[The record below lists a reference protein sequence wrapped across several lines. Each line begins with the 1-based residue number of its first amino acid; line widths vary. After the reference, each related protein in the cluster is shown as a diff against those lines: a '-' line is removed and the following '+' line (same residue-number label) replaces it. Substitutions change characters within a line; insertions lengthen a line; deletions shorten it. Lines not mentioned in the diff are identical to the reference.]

1 MVVHLLWFVKF
12 SAFLSVDPA
21 VPIKTIEDVTRV
33 SLMHQPSTAESNPYS
48 LHPALRCALAT
59 LDSHLEDELARYR
72 RYRAG
77 RTVAPSASNLP
88 KIAVQPVAKR
98 KETPSSVD
106 LPFVFNP
113 VPVVEDRAI
122 DSGLPLA
129 VWQGEAAYEE
139 PEFDQSLSDPE
150 MPDDYL
156 ASSEELLRSLAD
168 EERGEAIERNVLDNL
183 LTPLGVGSLV
193 LMLMGSA
200 MFGYLVMNPASLAA
214 AGRWAQKVASLRLPQ
229 GASEQQIAVGGSIGG
244 TQSGWSSNAPSLD
257 SQEFVDLSLNNFS
270 AIRATPGGS
279 MPILA
284 QMKPK
289 PVSPKQAVNPLKK
302 LVTDKLL
309 PLVGV
314 KGLGVGPIFPQA
326 PQNLANLPEPRRFE
340 PPVVS
345 LPQVSAAPERRNYSN
360 LPAPR
365 SYESAPRYSAPAPRY
380 EAPAPRYEAPR
391 YEAPRYEAPVVRSL
405 PAPPPELP
413 PAHAPSAEP
422 AAAAAPSPQGDYRVV
437 QPYTNDGAL
446 EAAQKVNPEASF
458 RNLDD
463 GAYVQHGGS
472 YASKAEAESAAA
484 ALKEKG
490 VEVEVK

>member
-1 MVVHLLWFVKF
+1 
-12 SAFLSVDPA
+12 
-21 VPIKTIEDVTRV
+21 
-33 SLMHQPSTAESNPYS
+33 MHQPSTAESNPYS
-48 LHPALRCALAT
+48 LHPAIRCALAT

-88 KIAVQPVAKR
+88 KIAAQPVVKR
-98 KETPSSVD
+98 KETPAAVD
-106 LPFVFNP
+106 LPFVFNTAP
-113 VPVVEDRAI
+113 VIDQGEAI
-122 DSGLPLA
+122 DAGLPLA
-129 VWQGEAAYEE
+129 VWQGEAASEE
-139 PEFDQSLSDPE
+139 PDYQGLSDPD
-150 MPDDYL
+150 MPEDYL
-156 ASSEELLRSLAD
+156 ASSEELLRSLAE

-229 GASEQQIAVGGSIGG
+229 GAASQQIALGGPVASGG
-244 TQSGWSSNAPSLD
+244 DSGWSSNAPALD

-289 PVSPKQAVNPLKK
+289 QVQPKQAVNPLKK

-326 PQNLANLPEPRRFE
+326 PQSVANLPEPRNFE

-345 LPQVSAAPERRNYSN
+345 LPQVSVAPVRRNYNN

-365 SYESAPRYSAPAPRY
+365 SYESAPRYQAPAPRY

-391 YEAPRYEAPVVRSL
+391 YEPPVVRSL
-405 PAPPPELP
+405 PPAPPPELP
-413 PAHAPSAEP
+413 PAPLPSAEP
-422 AAAAAPSPQGDYRVV
+422 APSPQGDYRVV

-472 YASKAEAESAAA
+472 YSSKAEAESAAA